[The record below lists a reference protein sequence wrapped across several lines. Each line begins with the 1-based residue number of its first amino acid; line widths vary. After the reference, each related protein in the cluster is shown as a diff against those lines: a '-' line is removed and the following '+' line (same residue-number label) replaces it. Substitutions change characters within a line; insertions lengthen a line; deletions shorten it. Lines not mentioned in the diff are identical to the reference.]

1 MIDKNKLFKN
11 KYVKKFFGFI
21 ALTSVAFFGM
31 ALLSLPS
38 EKEVGK
44 FVLDNLKIALFI
56 GFLLIFVTPFITKL
70 VDDWVINKQS
80 KKN

>member
-1 MIDKNKLFKN
+1 MNDKNKLFKN

-31 ALLSLPS
+31 TLLSLPS

-44 FVLDNLKIALFI
+44 FVWDNLKIAIFI

-70 VDDWVINKQS
+70 VNDWVINKQS